1 MNNLQLITEFYLLD
15 PHMAGLFKKAGVAIM
30 KLILWLARDEKAEK
44 KTYLYALKP
53 HLKNGDYHYA
63 GSFDYGIIG
72 PLPKHY
78 GLRPGECR
86 KIEVQL

>member
-1 MNNLQLITEFYLLD
+1 
-15 PHMAGLFKKAGVAIM
+15 M
-30 KLILWLARDEKAEK
+30 KLTLWLARDKKDEK

-53 HLKNGDYHYA
+53 KLENGDYYYA

-78 GLRPGECR
+78 GLKPGECR